1 MPTRSLTGNFYII
14 RRRPYRDDSDVLG
27 LVDFDKIGTP
37 DLDEYPSLNFTV
49 VVEWNLNLY
58 SSEWY
63 SEPITQ
69 AEFETYRDLHQFPVL
84 KRCTLNEHREWLRV
98 RRSGVE
104 C

>member
-1 MPTRSLTGNFYII
+1 MPTRPLTGKFYMI
-14 RRRPYRDDSDVLG
+14 RKKKHPDWDVLG
-27 LVDFDKIGTP
+27 LVDFDKIGSP
-37 DLDEYPSLNFTV
+37 DLGDYPSLNFTV

-84 KRCTLNEHREWLRV
+84 KQCTLDEYREWLRV